1 MTNAAQVQ
9 RRTLLLGTSAAGAA
23 LALAACTSPQPEPG
37 ITSPTTR
44 ATNSPS
50 EPATSASPTSE
61 APSAET
67 PSAAIAKLSDIP
79 VGGSISAV
87 LDNAPII
94 ISQPTAGTVVAFS
107 ATCTHQGCKVAP
119 AKKELDCP
127 CHGSRFNSTTGE
139 MIAGP
144 AKTALPPVA
153 VSVSGDEVVAG

>member
-23 LALAACTSPQPEPG
+23 LALAACSSPEPAPG
-37 ITSPTTR
+37 TPSPTTS
-44 ATNSPS
+44 ATTSPS
-50 EPATSASPTSE
+50 ESATAESPTQ

-107 ATCTHQGCKVAP
+107 AICTHQGCKVAP
-119 AKKELDCP
+119 ANKELDCP
-127 CHGSRFNSTTGE
+127 CHGSRFSATTGE
-139 MIAGP
+139 VIAGP
-144 AKTALPPVA
+144 AKTALPSVA